1 MTQDQKKKLA
11 DVFCDFGKYIATAVP
26 LAIYVADKSGI
37 GYVVIATTLSGVLFV
52 SFGLYI
58 GKLAEKGDGDLSN
71 ARKRKVKILK
81 NAVFQIEEQQ
91 L

>member
-1 MTQDQKKKLA
+1 M
-11 DVFCDFGKYIATAVP
+11 
-26 LAIYVADKSGI
+26 
-37 GYVVIATTLSGVLFV
+37 ATTIAGIVLV
-52 SFGLYI
+52 TFGLYI
-58 GKLAEKGDGDLSN
+58 AKLAEKGDGDFSN